1 MASSDFRSISPR
13 FREGNLE
20 VNLEL
25 VERLRAIADDTGASV
40 AQLAI
45 AWAAAQGKDIIPLI
59 GARTREQ
66 LMEALGAMQL
76 HLTPA
81 HVTALEEAVPVDA
94 VAGARYP
101 EALLMH
107 LDSERSNRN

>member
-1 MASSDFRSISPR
+1 MSSSDFRSISPR

-20 VNLEL
+20 INLEL

-45 AWAAAQGKDIIPLI
+45 AWAAAQGKDIVPLI

-66 LMEALGAMQL
+66 LTEAVGTMQL
-76 HLTPA
+76 QLTP
-81 HVTALEEAVPVDA
+81 VQLIALEEAVPVGA

-107 LDSERSNRN
+107 LDSERSNRG